1 MADATAISQ
10 ALRLLR
16 ASMPEERVISEK
28 EVLDAY
34 ARDETPDLSGIPDI
48 VIFPLS
54 TQEVSKIAQICSR
67 FRVPLIPRGK
77 GTGVAGG
84 ALALSGG
91 VVLSFERMNRIIE
104 IDRENLAAV
113 VEPGAIT
120 RDIDE
125 AARQYGLMYPPD
137 PSSLDSCSIGGNV
150 AVGAGGPR
158 AVKYGTTRDYVI
170 GLECV
175 CASGDIITLG
185 GKYVKN
191 ATGYGLI
198 PLLVGS
204 EGTLALITKIILR
217 LVPRPACAIDMLIPF
232 DDIGA
237 ALGSV
242 EKITAAKIV
251 PAAMEFMEEDAL
263 RLVADFL
270 GTEMPFPAA
279 RAHLLVEL
287 DGPHE
292 EETLRQAQDIVSIL
306 KLDENDIVVAQS
318 AQEKERI
325 WKARRS
331 IREAITRKS
340 PVFLAEDTVVPR
352 AEVRRF
358 LLELKKEFA
367 ARNLV
372 SLMFGHAGD
381 GNVHVDILKG
391 DMPLET
397 WRAKLPE
404 LKASIY
410 RIAASCGGTISG
422 EHGIGFLKKDH
433 LPIVMEEHTLELMR
447 RIKQAFDP
455 LGILNPGKVVKI

>member
-1 MADATAISQ
+1 MADEATINE

-16 ASMPEERVISEK
+16 TCMPKERVISEK
-28 EVLDAY
+28 DVLETCS
-34 ARDETPDLSGIPDI
+34 RDETPDFSVIPDI
-48 VIFPLS
+48 LVFPIS
-54 TQEVSKIAQICSR
+54 TQEVSQIAKICSHL
-67 FRVPLIPRGK
+67 RVPLVPRGK

-84 ALALSGG
+84 ALAIHGG
-91 VVLSFERMNRIIE
+91 VVISFERMNRIIE

-113 VEPGAIT
+113 VEPGVVT

-125 AARQYGLMYPPD
+125 AAKEFGLMYPPD

-175 CASGDIITLG
+175 CADGEIITLG
-185 GKYVKN
+185 GKYMKN

-217 LVPRPACAIDMLIPF
+217 LIPRPACTIDILIPF
-232 DDIGA
+232 DDIAEALEA
-237 ALGSV
+237 AA
-242 EKITAAKIV
+242 KITAAKIV
-251 PAAMEFMEEDAL
+251 PAAIEFIEEDAL
-263 RLVADFL
+263 HLVAKFL
-270 GTEMPFPAA
+270 GSDMPFPSA

-287 DGPHE
+287 DGQNDE
-292 EETLRQAQDIVSIL
+292 EVLRQAQDIVSNL
-306 KLDENDIVVAQS
+306 KLDERDIAVAQTS
-318 AQEKERI
+318 QEKERV
-325 WKARRS
+325 WRARRA
-331 IREAITRKS
+331 IREAIAHKS

-352 AEVRRF
+352 SEVRRF
-358 LLELKKEFA
+358 LLILKREFD
-367 ARNLV
+367 ARKLD

-381 GNVHVDILKG
+381 GNVHIDVLKG
-391 DMPLET
+391 DMPLDA
-397 WRAKLPE
+397 WRAMLPE
-404 LKASIY
+404 LKAAIY
-410 RIAASCGGTISG
+410 RVAASCGGTISG

-433 LPIVMEEHTLELMR
+433 LPIVMDDHTLQLMR

-455 LGILNPGKVVKI
+455 LGILNPGKVV